1 MVLVGSLNLQPQ
13 GINGDDDDIG
23 IKYFFFVNAL
33 QGKNKV
39 YFKTV

>member
-1 MVLVGSLNLQPQ
+1 MVLVGPLNLQPQ

-33 QGKNKV
+33 QGKNQV